1 MSNQL
6 EKVQELIA
14 LRNEA
19 RLGGGEKAIQKQHER
34 GKYTAR
40 ERIAQL
46 LDEGS
51 FEEIDMFVRHRCH
64 NFGQEKKS
72 YLGDGVVTGYG
83 TIDGRLVYV
92 FAQDFT
98 VFGGSLSETMAQK
111 ICKIMDMAM
120 KMGAPVIGL
129 NDSGGARI
137 QEGINALAGYA
148 EIFQRNILASGVIPQ
163 ISAILGPCAG
173 GAVYSP
179 ALTDFTIMTK
189 GISYMFL
196 TGPKVVKTVTGEDV
210 TQDALGGAE
219 VHSSKSGV
227 AHFAAED
234 GEECLKIIRK
244 LFSYIPQN
252 NLEEAPLVPC
262 NDPIDRLEDSLNE
275 IIPDSATRPYDMYEV
290 IGAIIDNGEF
300 LEVQRNYAKNEY
312 ERNKTLYAD
321 GYIARA
327 EMEQSQTTY
336 EQAEQSVLRARSQYE
351 RAETNLGYATIVS
364 PVDGT
369 VISRK
374 VDKGQTVAASFQ
386 TPDLFEI
393 AEDLSK
399 MQIETSVSEA
409 DIGMIT
415 DGQRVTFTVDA
426 YPTQTFEGV
435 VRQIRLS
442 PTTTSN
448 VVVYT
453 VVIDVDNADLRLMPG
468 MTAFVTIVISEKDDV
483 WKAPNAAFLIRSFA
497 NIIED
502 AGDATPKTHLA
513 IERGGAAVLVPYEKG
528 LSTATETEIISDGV
542 QSGDKIIVGRH
553 GATSSTNSQG
563 RGGMR
568 GPGGPM

>member
-1 MSNQL
+1 MKTDSRFKRMMRWVWRKKWWIVTL
-6 EKVQELIA
+6 AVVVFGAMMIF
-14 LRNEA
+14 
-19 RLGGGEKAIQKQHER
+19 GGGDGDKNGQFATVAISR
-34 GKYTAR
+34 GGLR
-40 ERIAQL
+40 Q
-46 LDEGS
+46 
-51 FEEIDMFVRHRCH
+51 
-64 NFGQEKKS
+64 
-72 YLGDGVVTGYG
+72 VVTATGEIQPVNTVNVGSQVSG
-83 TIDGRLVYV
+83 TIDELFVDYNTKVKKGDVLLTIEPSVLQASVDEAKASLV
-92 FAQDFT
+92 
-98 VFGGSLSETMAQK
+98 S
-111 ICKIMDMAM
+111 
-120 KMGAPVIGL
+120 
-129 NDSGGARI
+129 
-137 QEGINALAGYA
+137 A
-148 EIFQRNILASGVIPQ
+148 ES
-163 ISAILGPCAG
+163 
-173 GAVYSP
+173 
-179 ALTDFTIMTK
+179 
-189 GISYMFL
+189 
-196 TGPKVVKTVTGEDV
+196 
-210 TQDALGGAE
+210 
-219 VHSSKSGV
+219 
-227 AHFAAED
+227 
-234 GEECLKIIRK
+234 
-244 LFSYIPQN
+244 
-252 NLEEAPLVPC
+252 
-262 NDPIDRLEDSLNE
+262 
-275 IIPDSATRPYDMYEV
+275 
-290 IGAIIDNGEF
+290 
-300 LEVQRNYAKNEY
+300 QRNYAKNEY